1 MMKNL
6 KKKKEQLVQLNTL
19 WLLNRLK
26 LQLRNLDNKLKVMKI
41 IKTYRKNKLFL
52 VMRKT
57 VMSQR
62 INMMKRVK
70 QVMKNYNRKFQIQ
83 ENIQMMM
90 NLMRQD
96 KHYIINQQ
104 QNFWVKIKT
113 CKQRLVMIK
122 KTLFILKTIMNLSNH
137 SYLKKIK

>member
-41 IKTYRKNKLFL
+41 IKTNRNNKLFL

-96 KHYIINQQ
+96 KHYTINQQ

>member
-41 IKTYRKNKLFL
+41 IKTYRNNKLFL

-96 KHYIINQQ
+96 KHYTINQQ
-104 QNFWVKIKT
+104 QNFWEKIKT
-113 CKQRLVMIK
+113 CKQRLMMIK

>member
-41 IKTYRKNKLFL
+41 IKTYRNNKLFL

-96 KHYIINQQ
+96 KHYTINQQ

>member
-1 MMKNL
+1 MKNL
-6 KKKKEQLVQLNTL
+6 KKKKEWLVQLNTL

-26 LQLRNLDNKLKVMKI
+26 LQLRNLDNKLKVMRI
-41 IKTYRKNKLFL
+41 IKSYRNNKLFI

-90 NLMRQD
+90 NRMRQD
-96 KHYIINQQ
+96 KHYTINQQ
-104 QNFWVKIKT
+104 QNFWEKIKT
-113 CKQRLVMIK
+113 CKQRLVMMK
-122 KTLFILKTIMNLSNH
+122 KTLFILKAIMNLSNH

>member
-41 IKTYRKNKLFL
+41 IKTYRNNKLFL

-96 KHYIINQQ
+96 KHYTINQQ
-104 QNFWVKIKT
+104 QNFWEKIKT

>member
-6 KKKKEQLVQLNTL
+6 KKKKEWLVQLNTL
-19 WLLNRLK
+19 WLLNKLK
-26 LQLRNLDNKLKVMKI
+26 LQLRNLDNKLKVMRI
-41 IKTYRKNKLFL
+41 IKSYRNNKLFI

-83 ENIQMMM
+83 ESIQMMM
-90 NLMRQD
+90 NRMRQD
-96 KHYIINQQ
+96 KHFTINQQ
-104 QNFWVKIKT
+104 RNFWEKIKT
-113 CKQRLVMIK
+113 CKQRLVMMK
-122 KTLFILKTIMNLSNH
+122 KTLFILKAIMNL
-137 SYLKKIK
+137 

>member
-41 IKTYRKNKLFL
+41 IKTYRNNKLFL

-90 NLMRQD
+90 NRMRQD
-96 KHYIINQQ
+96 KHYTINQQ

-122 KTLFILKTIMNLSNH
+122 KTLFISKTIMNLSNH

>member
-41 IKTYRKNKLFL
+41 IKTYRNNKLFL

-96 KHYIINQQ
+96 KHYTINQQ
-104 QNFWVKIKT
+104 QNFWEKIKT

-122 KTLFILKTIMNLSNH
+122 KTLFILKAIMNLSNH

>member
-1 MMKNL
+1 MKNL
-6 KKKKEQLVQLNTL
+6 KKKKEWLVQLNIL

-26 LQLRNLDNKLKVMKI
+26 LQLRNLDNKLKVMRI
-41 IKTYRKNKLFL
+41 IKSYRNNKLFI

-90 NLMRQD
+90 NRMRQD
-96 KHYIINQQ
+96 KHFTINQQ
-104 QNFWVKIKT
+104 QNFWEKIKT
-113 CKQRLVMIK
+113 CKQRLVMMK
-122 KTLFILKTIMNLSNH
+122 KTLFILKAIMNLSNH

>member
-1 MMKNL
+1 MKNL
-6 KKKKEQLVQLNTL
+6 KKKKEWLVQLNIL

-26 LQLRNLDNKLKVMKI
+26 LQLRNLDNKLKVMRI
-41 IKTYRKNKLFL
+41 IKSYRNNKLFI

-90 NLMRQD
+90 NRMRQD
-96 KHYIINQQ
+96 KHYTINQQ
-104 QNFWVKIKT
+104 QNFWEKIKT
-113 CKQRLVMIK
+113 CKQRLVMMK
-122 KTLFILKTIMNLSNH
+122 KTLFILKAIMNLSNH

>member
-41 IKTYRKNKLFL
+41 IKRYRKNKLFL

-83 ENIQMMM
+83 ENIQKMM
-90 NLMRQD
+90 NQMRQD
-96 KHYIINQQ
+96 KHYTINQQ
-104 QNFWVKIKT
+104 QNFWEKIKT

-122 KTLFILKTIMNLSNH
+122 KTLFILKAIMNLSNH